1 MTKLTNDET
10 IMAEWNRQTKNDID
24 AMHGVETLFHGF
36 SGSTLSKLDNFTRHV
51 RRQCLS
57 KFLARSEIFN
67 QILDVHGSILD
78 LGVSAGQS
86 LFTWAQ
92 LSSIREPLNY
102 TRKIIGFDTFE
113 GIPGISEQDLQSPSP
128 SSHLKAGGF
137 KFEHLDQLELAKA
150 QFDLNRSLGHI
161 EKIEMIK
168 GDICKTLPKY
178 LEENGHLVVSL
189 LHIDVDVYEATKV
202 ALDHVVKLMPKGAII
217 VFDEVNQVP
226 YPGETRAVV
235 DSIGLNN
242 IRLKRFSWE
251 TGISYCVLE

>member
-1 MTKLTNDET
+1 MTKINKDEM
-10 IMAEWNRQTKNDID
+10 IMAEWDRQTKKDIE
-24 AMHGVETLFHGF
+24 AMEGIESLFDNF

-57 KFLARSEIFN
+57 KFLARSEIYN
-67 QILDVHGSILD
+67 QILDVHGSVLD

-113 GIPGISEQDLQSPSP
+113 GIPGISKEDLLSPAP
-128 SSHLKAGGF
+128 SAHLKVGGF
-137 KFEHLDQLELAKA
+137 RFEHLDQLKSAVEKY
-150 QFDLNRSLGHI
+150 DLNRNLGHI
-161 EKIEMIK
+161 EKVELIK
-168 GDICKTLPKY
+168 GNICETLPKY
-178 LEENGHLVVSL
+178 LEENAHLVVAL

-202 ALDHVVKLMPKGAII
+202 ALDHAVKLMPKGAII
-217 VFDEVNQVP
+217 VFDEINQVP
-226 YPGETRAVV
+226 YPGETKAVI

-242 IRLKRFSWE
+242 IRLKRFTWE

>member
-1 MTKLTNDET
+1 MTNINKDET
-10 IMAEWNRQTKNDID
+10 IMAEWDRQTKSNIE
-24 AMHGVETLFHGF
+24 AMEGTEKLYENFPGT
-36 SGSTLSKLDNFTRHV
+36 TLSKLDNFARHV
-51 RRQCLS
+51 RRQSLS
-57 KFLARSEIFN
+57 KFMAREAIFN

-92 LSSIREPLNY
+92 LSSIKEPLNY

-113 GIPGISEQDLQSPSP
+113 GIPGISDADLLSPAP
-128 SSHLKAGGF
+128 SSHLKKGGF
-137 KFEHLDQLELAKA
+137 KFEHIEQLELAI
-150 QFDLNRSLGHI
+150 QQYDNNRSLGHI
-161 EKIEMIK
+161 NKVELVK
-168 GDICKTLPKY
+168 GDITQTLPEY
-178 LEENGHLVVSL
+178 LSLNAHLVVSL

-202 ALDHVVKLMPKGAII
+202 ALDHVLKLMPKGAII

-226 YPGETRAVV
+226 YPGETKAII
-235 DSIGLNN
+235 DSIGINN

>member
-1 MTKLTNDET
+1 MTEITKDET
-10 IMAEWNRQTKNDID
+10 IMAEWDRQTKTDVE
-24 AMHGVETLFHGF
+24 AMEGAETLFNNFPGT
-36 SGSTLSKLDNFTRHV
+36 TLSKLDNFTRHV

-57 KFLARSEIFN
+57 KFLARAEIYN
-67 QILDVHGSILD
+67 QILDVHGSVLD

-92 LSSIREPLNY
+92 ISSIREPLNY

-113 GIPGISEQDLQSPSP
+113 GIPGISEADLLSPAP

-137 KFEHLDQLELAKA
+137 KFEHLDQLEATVK
-150 QFDLNRSLGHI
+150 QYDSNRNLGHI
-161 EKIEMIK
+161 EKIELIK
-168 GDICKTLPKY
+168 GDICKTLPEY
-178 LEENGHLVVSL
+178 LDKNAHLVVSL

-202 ALDHVVKLMPKGAII
+202 ALDHVIKLMPKGAII

-226 YPGETRAVV
+226 YPGETKAVV

-242 IRLKRFSWE
+242 IRLKRFTWE